1 MSNLQSD
8 LKIIC
13 RENKSTVFP
22 SKRYIIPRNW
32 FDNIMNNSHNAINS
46 NNKFSIN
53 NSQFLNS
60 SLNDLNNNVDERKI
74 VLIIY
79 ELMNYI
85 HNSFSIDYII
95 QANISLGKDKKI
107 YIDEIQVF
115 NINEFNKVNV
125 PLDKNITPVPIN
137 DTYLKYPCFQILKKS
152 NNSDLISN
160 EIISKNTE
168 KKNIEEIQ
176 ITSSNTNYNFEESMS
191 SCCFNLDLY
200 KKISLN
206 PLGLKNPSVYCYM
219 NCCLQ
224 ILLSIPELNYYF
236 LNKRYN
242 KNEQGNNN
250 RTLICND
257 YSDFISLYQYYI
269 NHKQNQMDLPR
280 SMFEICNNLVPKNV
294 MNDCEEFLILF
305 LQSIQEELN
314 YNSNQNNIN
323 NNRNINNNNDDK
335 NDIQKRWCLYR
346 ERNSSFMDSVFTG
359 YLRST
364 VICEKCNKSSYSY
377 EPFMDLS
384 VPVPKTN
391 KSINKCL
398 NRYFEAESIDCNYH
412 CDNCKNYTKV
422 SHKILINNLIYLY

>member
-1 MSNLQSD
+1 M
-8 LKIIC
+8 
-13 RENKSTVFP
+13 
-22 SKRYIIPRNW
+22 
-32 FDNIMNNSHNAINS
+32 
-46 NNKFSIN
+46 
-53 NSQFLNS
+53 
-60 SLNDLNNNVDERKI
+60 
-74 VLIIY
+74 
-79 ELMNYI
+79 
-85 HNSFSIDYII
+85 
-95 QANISLGKDKKI
+95 
-107 YIDEIQVF
+107 
-115 NINEFNKVNV
+115 
-125 PLDKNITPVPIN
+125 
-137 DTYLKYPCFQILKKS
+137 
-152 NNSDLISN
+152 SN
-160 EIISKNTE
+160 EIILNNTD
-168 KKNIEEIQ
+168 KKNIKEIP

-206 PLGLKNPSVYCYM
+206 PLGLKNPSIYCYM

-242 KNEQGNNN
+242 KNEQGQNN

-257 YSDFISLYQYYI
+257 YSNFISLYQYYI
-269 NHKQNQMDLPR
+269 NNKEKQMDLPS

-294 MNDCEEFLILF
+294 MNDCEEFLILL

-323 NNRNINNNNDDK
+323 NNRNINNNNNNNNDK
-335 NDIQKRWCLYR
+335 NDIEKKWCLYR
-346 ERNSSFMDSVFTG
+346 ERNSSFMDSIFTG

-364 VICEKCNKSSYSY
+364 VICEKCNKPSYSY

-391 KSINKCL
+391 KSVNKCL

-412 CDNCKNYTKV
+412 CENCNSYTKV
-422 SHKILINNLIYLY
+422 SHKILINNLLYLY